1 MQRIPKDFMPSV
13 MLHRQKYTYLWG
25 WDGVT
30 ILLVHKKAMQRLVSG
45 MQLPTM
51 KLSQELQHII
61 LSFINMIV
69 NDLLYHYSIIM
80 SMMSIIELFNSLG
93 RAFKQES
100 VCS

>member
-1 MQRIPKDFMPSV
+1 
-13 MLHRQKYTYLWG
+13 
-25 WDGVT
+25 
-30 ILLVHKKAMQRLVSG
+30 MQRLVSG
-45 MQLPTM
+45 IQLPTM

-93 RAFKQES
+93 RAFKQKS

>member
-1 MQRIPKDFMPSV
+1 
-13 MLHRQKYTYLWG
+13 
-25 WDGVT
+25 
-30 ILLVHKKAMQRLVSG
+30 MQRLVSG